1 VADITRILCPV
12 DLSELSRH
20 ALDHARAI
28 AGWYG
33 ARITVLHVYGPQEI
47 PAFTTDVPATATLPV
62 PIDPLDLQEQVRRF
76 CDGGPANAIGLD
88 ILVEEGSPAKVI
100 VRAAK
105 DIEADLLVLAT
116 HGRSGFDRFVLG
128 SVTEKVLRTT
138 PVPVLTVPPP
148 ATSGAQPLYKRI
160 LCAMDFSDASTRALE
175 LALSL
180 AREADARLTLLHVVE
195 EVPVVAAAPEAVP
208 FSLPDYQRRLHED
221 ARRRLDDALPE
232 EARIWCTPD
241 VQITTGKPYRE
252 ILRMADEAGTELVVM
267 GVQGRGALNR
277 WLFGSTTSQ
286 VIRHATCPVLTVR
299 E

>member
-1 VADITRILCPV
+1 MADITRILCPV

-47 PAFTTDVPATATLPV
+47 PAFTTDVPATATLPA
-62 PIDPLDLQEQVRRF
+62 PLDPLNLREQIRRF
-76 CDGGPANAIGLD
+76 CDGDPADPIGLD
-88 ILVEEGSPAKVI
+88 ILVEEGAPAKVI

-105 DIEADLLVLAT
+105 DTNADLLVLAT
-116 HGRSGFDRFVLG
+116 HGRSGFDHFVLG

-148 ATSGAQPLYKRI
+148 VTSGAQPLYKRI
-160 LCAMDFSDASTRALE
+160 LCAMDFSDASTGALE

-180 AREADARLTLLHVVE
+180 AKEADARLTLHHVVE
-195 EVPVVAAAPEAVP
+195 DVPMVAASPEAVP
-208 FSLPDYQRRLHED
+208 FSLPDYQRHLQED
-221 ARRRLDDALPE
+221 AQRRLDDALPE
-232 EARIWCTPD
+232 EARIWCTPE
-241 VQITTGKPYRE
+241 VLVTVGKPYRE
-252 ILRMADEAGTELVVM
+252 ILRVADEAGAELIVM

-277 WLFGSTTSQ
+277 WLFGSTTNQ

-299 E
+299 A